1 MHTNSSRRTN
11 GYKGYIKSKVAMDQQ
26 REKTHQES
34 LRRWQQADLRCKN
47 CGEPIPYGKR
57 RNSFCSQSCAASFNN
72 RGKRHGPPA
81 RPRSHKKCLMCDNVL
96 IAHQRKFCSLKCSEE
111 CTREKYVMKWER
123 QKRIIASTGEIT
135 IQKSAS
141 GTRQLTRKYLLDT
154 RLHVCSI
161 CDITEWTGQEVP
173 LIADHIDGNPTNNKL
188 TNLRLICPNC
198 DALLDTYTGRNRGS
212 GRKSRGIN

>member
-1 MHTNSSRRTN
+1 
-11 GYKGYIKSKVAMDQQ
+11 
-26 REKTHQES
+26 
-34 LRRWQQADLRCKN
+34 
-47 CGEPIPYGKR
+47 
-57 RNSFCSQSCAASFNN
+57 
-72 RGKRHGPPA
+72 
-81 RPRSHKKCLMCDNVL
+81 
-96 IAHQRKFCSLKCSEE
+96 
-111 CTREKYVMKWER
+111 MKWER